1 MIVDASNGVWS
12 GTYILQIIIQEE
24 FDTLDGNKLDFK
36 DIKYPVKIRNI
47 HKIERK
53 SCCYCL
59 QAFRTADILIYH
71 IRDCFKVDAR
81 QKIKMP
87 KKGD

>member
-1 MIVDASNGVWS
+1 MYD
-12 GTYILQIIIQEE
+12 YILYRQ
-24 FDTLDGNKLDFK
+24 
-36 DIKYPVKIRNI
+36 
-47 HKIERK
+47 RK
-53 SCCYCL
+53 KFCCYCL

-71 IRDCFKVDAR
+71 IRDCFKFDAR